1 MYREPVN
8 ARMLIS
14 PEKVATP
21 RRALRQLL
29 RTMETP
35 FGARASAARGRVWR
49 PNQPR
54 SRSPAQRRPRRRTVC
69 VLLTFTTGTGTALT
83 LRKTGREAAYRT
95 HATCPLVDGNR
106 RKSIAPHL
114 VPCMIMTM
122 IVNSI
127 LSKMT
132 RSLPT
137 CLMGEHA
144 GHIDKQR
151 RRQHEGKR
159 LPFPAT
165 QASGN
170 W

>member
-1 MYREPVN
+1 
-8 ARMLIS
+8 
-14 PEKVATP
+14 
-21 RRALRQLL
+21 
-29 RTMETP
+29 
-35 FGARASAARGRVWR
+35 
-49 PNQPR
+49 
-54 SRSPAQRRPRRRTVC
+54 
-69 VLLTFTTGTGTALT
+69 
-83 LRKTGREAAYRT
+83 
-95 HATCPLVDGNR
+95 
-106 RKSIAPHL
+106 
-114 VPCMIMTM
+114 MIMTM

-170 W
+170 WKSMTINIGHPPTEGSE